1 MGGQSLICFGN
12 ECFIRH
18 EQSIYGSNY
27 SIPRDYNKPVGIVDQ
42 RCDEEKDEMTMS
54 VLQVTSTSSQ
64 LASPPKK
71 RARRLP
77 YQGYILLRALS
88 GGIIGG
94 LLFTLLLNIF
104 GHPDSFFILLPVSVS
119 LAWAQP
125 MRYHSGKFLT
135 RNLRCW
141 SRSLHRLRQ
150 RCGLRSWCENKRN
163 RHAHAHVASRNAS
176 NKNYRPR
183 GLSSAPFYREKHPPC
198 QDGSSRHTTDLLARS
213 AAISTISCH
222 VRTGDWVS
230 LLEM

>member
-1 MGGQSLICFGN
+1 
-12 ECFIRH
+12 
-18 EQSIYGSNY
+18 
-27 SIPRDYNKPVGIVDQ
+27 
-42 RCDEEKDEMTMS
+42 MS
-54 VLQVTSTSSQ
+54 VFQVTSIRSA

-77 YQGYILLRALS
+77 YQWYILLRAVS
-88 GGIIGG
+88 GGIIGA
-94 LLFTLLLNIF
+94 LLFTFLLNIF

-163 RHAHAHVASRNAS
+163 RHAHAHVASRNGYASRNAS

-183 GLSSAPFYREKHPPC
+183 GLSSAPYY
-198 QDGSSRHTTDLLARS
+198 
-213 AAISTISCH
+213 
-222 VRTGDWVS
+222 
-230 LLEM
+230 